1 MLEITE
7 NERELLIECIQFRL
21 ESDTTI
27 ESNEVLR
34 EDLEE
39 LLFKIEEDDYL

>member
-1 MLEITE
+1 MLEITS

-21 ESDTTI
+21 ESDMSI

-39 LLFKIEEDDYL
+39 LLLKVEEDDYL